1 MNKKILTSQNSSRRD
16 FIKQVSCL
24 GSAAAI
30 KSLGLTSLLAAS
42 KALAVDDY
50 KALVFI
56 FLDGGN
62 DASKLP
68 VNSAPRL
75 GLQTEAET

>member
-1 MNKKILTSQNSSRRD
+1 MSKIVNKKILTSQNSSRRD

-30 KSLGLTSLLAAS
+30 QS
-42 KALAVDDY
+42 LAVDDY

>member
-30 KSLGLTSLLAAS
+30 QS
-42 KALAVDDY
+42 LAVDDY